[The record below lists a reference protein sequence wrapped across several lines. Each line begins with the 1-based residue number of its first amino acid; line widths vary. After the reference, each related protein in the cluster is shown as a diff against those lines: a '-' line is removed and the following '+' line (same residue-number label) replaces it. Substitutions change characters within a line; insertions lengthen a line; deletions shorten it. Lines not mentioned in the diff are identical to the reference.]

1 MIQCGVRGDR
11 GVLGREPDL
20 VGEIIRKSFGPLG
33 GGNQFALGIKKACGA
48 WLKVRPDL
56 PGMRP
61 LLNGATMEAREA
73 CPFAPPF

>member
-33 GGNQFALGIKKACGA
+33 GGNQFALGIKKGLRSVA
-48 WLKVRPDL
+48 
-56 PGMRP
+56 
-61 LLNGATMEAREA
+61 
-73 CPFAPPF
+73 